1 MKKLYQ
7 DAAWHLS
14 SNLLPFLAGV
24 IFIPLILGI
33 YGKSSFTF
41 ISIAW
46 TVIVFFVL
54 FDGGIGRALT
64 FYLSHDRKA
73 EDDHAKDQGLIWT
86 ALVTVASLG
95 FAIIIVL
102 MTLDKL
108 IFKLLNLNDPAFA
121 GAVIYL
127 VISLLF
133 VTLSTLQKGILE
145 AKQKFKASSVMR
157 SIDGLSLFVFPYLF
171 ALIEPSLGLAYMS
184 LLASRIL
191 VFVLYMLILARYR
204 LIDFELIAVRKDA
217 LKKILSFGGWVSV
230 SSFIQ
235 PAINLIE
242 RFIALRWIS
251 SAAYAFYLA
260 PFEIISRFSSIATS
274 ISVVLFPSLIRTKIA
289 NQRRQLIDVGSAF
302 IILLV
307 MPAAFI
313 LSIFAP
319 QVLGFWLGSEFA
331 FTAHKPALVIAS
343 GLVIASLA
351 YLPFIITQSRGRADL
366 TAKLHLIEV
375 IPVLTATWLL
385 AKHYGL
391 IGLAYAWLFRVGLD
405 FILQTL
411 CATYCDRGLAPT
423 ITKHALLGMVSF
435 ALLTV
440 LGQFDHDWVRLL
452 TFLTLAAIYLN
463 YLIVVYTQYKHNV
476 IDFD

>member
-1 MKKLYQ
+1 MKKIYF

-14 SNLLPFLAGV
+14 SNLLPFLGGV
-24 IFIPLILGI
+24 IFIPLILSI

-46 TVIVFFVL
+46 SVIVFFVL

-73 EDDHAKDQGLIWT
+73 QDDHAKDQGLIWT
-86 ALVTVASLG
+86 ALVTVSSLG
-95 FAIIIVL
+95 FAIIIVF

-108 IFKLLNLNDPAFA
+108 IFKLLSLNNPAFA

-145 AKQKFKASSVMR
+145 AKQKFKASSIMR
-157 SIDGLSLFVFPYLF
+157 SFDGLSLFGFPYLF
-171 ALIEPSLGLAYMS
+171 SLIEPSLELAYMS

-191 VFVLYMLILARYR
+191 IFVLYMLILARYR
-204 LIDFELIAVRKDA
+204 LIDFELVAVRKDA
-217 LKKILSFGGWVSV
+217 LTKILTFGGWVSV

-235 PAINLIE
+235 PAVNLIE

-289 NQRRQLIDVGSAF
+289 NQRRQLIDVGFAF
-302 IILLV
+302 IFLLV
-307 MPAAFI
+307 MPPAFI
-313 LSIFAP
+313 MSTFAP
-319 QVLGFWLGSEFA
+319 EVLGLWLGSEFA
-331 FTAHKPALVIAS
+331 FTAHKPVLVIVS
-343 GLVIASLA
+343 GLMIASLA

-391 IGLAYAWLFRVGLD
+391 IGLAYAWLFRVSLD

-411 CATYCDRGLAPT
+411 CATFCDRDLAPT

-435 ALLTV
+435 ALMTA
-440 LGQFDHDWVRLL
+440 LGQFDPDWVRLL

-463 YLIVVYTQYKHNV
+463 YLIVVYTHYKGNV
-476 IDFD
+476 N